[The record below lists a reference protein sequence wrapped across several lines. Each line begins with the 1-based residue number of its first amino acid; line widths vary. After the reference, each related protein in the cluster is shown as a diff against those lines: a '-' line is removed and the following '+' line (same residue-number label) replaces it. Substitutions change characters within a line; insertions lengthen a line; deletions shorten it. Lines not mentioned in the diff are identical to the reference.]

1 MYESSDLTFKSHLTV
16 YELIALDFEVRSIKN
31 DQTQCDWSLVM
42 PVLSQDIR
50 FLSLSSYVMF
60 PLVRQLCPVFC
71 LLSSHSSFFFLEKE
85 ILKKKKNSAFV
96 SSAVDPADTNQAD
109 SEWLSLVCLGVLG
122 IAGLSVLLSLR

>member
-31 DQTQCDWSLVM
+31 DQKRCDWSLVM

-71 LLSSHSSFFFLEKE
+71 LLSSHSSFFFLEKV
-85 ILKKKKNSAFV
+85 ILKKKFSAFV